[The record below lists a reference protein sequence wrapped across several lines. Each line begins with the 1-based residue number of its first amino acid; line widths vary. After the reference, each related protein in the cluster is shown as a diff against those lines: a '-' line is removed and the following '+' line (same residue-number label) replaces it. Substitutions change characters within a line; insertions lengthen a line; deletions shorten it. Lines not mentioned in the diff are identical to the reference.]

1 MKFGRSG
8 GRGKQQK
15 AADAGSIELPRRAES
30 VTLVPFTGARIPAR
44 VVESSPQSLL
54 IAIAVHVQPLT
65 TRQLHA
71 LVVEFQ
77 GESGRVHLTGDAV
90 VPDPSE
96 PEVLRVD
103 EPRALDVVQDREFV
117 RVRSARPALVF
128 GGPELVQINSY
139 TVDISGG
146 GFLLAGADVLQVG
159 DRLHFQLD
167 LPDGELAVTGTGRV
181 VRIDQ
186 QGNRGVVFDEI
197 KELDRRRLIRYIFDC
212 QRAELRMGLQVG
224 RHAD

>member
-1 MKFGRSG
+1 MKFGRAKSD
-8 GRGKQQK
+8 K
-15 AADAGSIELPRRAES
+15 APPPADVELPQRAQT

-44 VVESSPQSLL
+44 VLDSAPDALL
-54 IAIAVHVQPLT
+54 VAIAVHVEPLT
-65 TRQLHA
+65 SGQLHA

-77 GESGRVHLTGDAV
+77 GEGGRVHLTGNAAIA
-90 VPDPSE
+90 DPSE
-96 PEVLRVD
+96 PDVLRID
-103 EPRALDVVQDREFV
+103 EPRALDVVQEREFV
-117 RVRSARPALVF
+117 RIRSARPAIVF
-128 GGPELVQINSY
+128 GGPDLIQIDGY

-146 GFLLAGADVLQVG
+146 GFLLAGAEALQVG

-167 LPDGELAVTGTGRV
+167 LPDGELPVIGTGRI
-181 VRIDQ
+181 VRIDA
-186 QGNRGVVFDEI
+186 QGHRGVVFDEI